1 MAANATINI
10 LGADKTAQAFAS
22 VQNRLT
28 KMHATA
34 KQVSTGLATFF
45 GFSAL
50 VGGVKRLDAFLED
63 AEKNAKKLGL
73 TSEDLDKLTIATDAA
88 DQAAMKLQA
97 TAALGAAN
105 LAGMFTGGDV
115 AAKAAEIRFTRLND
129 VLEVHAEKLR
139 ASRDEIRLLADSAPS
154 QRFAQ
159 MGKEMERLNKQIK
172 DSDPSVDA
180 VKNAER
186 AQKGMDLQKSRAEL
200 AIASFRSMDQA
211 LHAVTKTEADFAN
224 ATMSDVD
231 QQKALN
237 HELAIRKNVIQ
248 AYKEE
253 LGADKMGEF
262 DYGLATEEDIQMLE
276 LLGESLKEYNE
287 LLGKRK
293 IIETDLQR
301 ISGYAGEM
309 IAHGF
314 EDAILSGQKLS
325 EVVRGLAQDLLR
337 MVFNQTITAPLAG
350 MISGGIASAFGGM
363 RAAGGPVGTGSSYL
377 VGENGPELFVPST
390 AGRIMNEHQMGGG
403 GGGGGGTVVNLNYNI
418 ASGVTRAELK
428 PILDQQRAQLRREIP
443 DAVRRGGSYR
453 TAFA

>member
-73 TSEDLDKLTIATDAA
+73 TSQDLDKLTIATDAA

-105 LAGMFTGGDV
+105 LAGMFTGGDI

-129 VLEVHAEKLR
+129 VLETHAEKLH
-139 ASRDEIRLLADSAPS
+139 ATQNEIRLLADSDPS

-159 MGKEMERLNKQIK
+159 MGKEMERLNKQIR

-186 AQKGMDLQKSRAEL
+186 SQKSAELQKSRAEI
-200 AIASFRSMDQA
+200 AIASYRSMDQA
-211 LHAVTKTEADFAN
+211 LQSVAKTEADFALS
-224 ATMSDVD
+224 TMSDIE

-237 HELAIRKNVIQ
+237 RELDIRKNAIQ
-248 AYKEE
+248 AYKAE
-253 LGADKMGEF
+253 LGAAKMKDF
-262 DYGLATEEDIQMLE
+262 DWGLATEEDIQMLD
-276 LLGESLKEYNE
+276 LLAETTKEYND

-293 IIETDLQR
+293 ILETDLQR

-350 MISGGIASAFGGM
+350 MISGGIASAFGGA
-363 RAAGGPVGTGSSYL
+363 RAAGGPVSTGSSYM

-390 AGRIMNEHQMGGG
+390 AGRIMNEHQMSGGG
-403 GGGGGGTVVNLNYNI
+403 GGGGGSPLNFIYNI